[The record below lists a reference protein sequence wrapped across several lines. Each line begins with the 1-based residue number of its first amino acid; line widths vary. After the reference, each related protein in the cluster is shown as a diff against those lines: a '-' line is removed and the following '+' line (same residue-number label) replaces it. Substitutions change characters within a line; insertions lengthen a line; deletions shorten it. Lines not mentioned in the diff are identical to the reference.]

1 MCLLLKNKM
10 TIKAIRL
17 ERLLEGRGHWIGEV
31 TEERE
36 NKELIH
42 QPPSLARSLAG
53 EDGGEG
59 KTQTQSPG
67 VPSRL

>member
-1 MCLLLKNKM
+1 MM
-10 TIKAIRL
+10 
-17 ERLLEGRGHWIGEV
+17 EGM
-31 TEERE
+31 E

-42 QPPSLARSLAG
+42 QPPSVARSLAG

-67 VPSRL
+67 VSSRL